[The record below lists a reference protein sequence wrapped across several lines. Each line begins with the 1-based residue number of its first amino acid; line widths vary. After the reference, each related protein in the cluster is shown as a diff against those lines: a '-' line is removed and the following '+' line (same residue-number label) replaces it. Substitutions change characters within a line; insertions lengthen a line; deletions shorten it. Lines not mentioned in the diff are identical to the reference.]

1 MKKKK
6 NIMVTGCAGFIGFH
20 LCLSL
25 LKSNIY
31 NVYGIDNLNN
41 YYSTKLKTDRL
52 NILKK
57 NKRTF
62 KFHKIDISNFSKIN
76 QLFKKVSFDIV
87 INLAAQA
94 GVRYSI
100 QYPDTYYKNNI
111 KGFYNI
117 LNLSK
122 NYKISHLLFAS
133 TSSVYGDNKNY
144 PLNEEHNTDR
154 PLSFYAATK
163 KCNEVMAFSYSNI
176 YDIPITAMRFF
187 TVYGPMGR
195 PDMSLFKFTKL
206 IKNNH
211 AIDLYNK
218 GNHIRDFTYIDDVVR
233 SITKLII
240 KKPKEKI
247 PFQVVNIC
255 SSKPVKLLKFVNEI
269 EKNLNLK
276 SLKIF
281 KPMQKGDIHKT
292 HGDNKKMLRLINFAP
307 KTNIEIGI
315 KKFVK
320 WYKLYF

>member
-1 MKKKK
+1 MKKEKK

-57 NKRTF
+57 KNKRTF

-94 GVRYSI
+94 ELYSI

-187 TVYGPMGR
+187 TVYGPMG
-195 PDMSLFKFTKL
+195 
-206 IKNNH
+206 
-211 AIDLYNK
+211 Y
-218 GNHIRDFTYIDDVVR
+218 
-233 SITKLII
+233 
-240 KKPKEKI
+240 
-247 PFQVVNIC
+247 
-255 SSKPVKLLKFVNEI
+255 
-269 EKNLNLK
+269 
-276 SLKIF
+276 
-281 KPMQKGDIHKT
+281 
-292 HGDNKKMLRLINFAP
+292 
-307 KTNIEIGI
+307 
-315 KKFVK
+315 
-320 WYKLYF
+320 